1 MMGLHVQVEVE
12 TVTAPTVVF
21 TGVIIFNDLYE
32 SSTERQKEEG
42 GRRAGGQRED
52 GGWKVKEDIQE

>member
-1 MMGLHVQVEVE
+1 MGLHVQVEVE

-42 GRRAGGQRED
+42 GRRAGRQRED
-52 GGWKVKEDIQE
+52 GGWRMEG

>member
-1 MMGLHVQVEVE
+1 MMVVHVQVKVE

-32 SSTERQKEEG
+32 SSTEMRKEEG
-42 GRRAGGQRED
+42 GRR
-52 GGWKVKEDIQE
+52 KEE